1 MIAET
6 AIPLWVWANLA
17 FLAIYLPAHGYV
29 YYRYRSRDSDCC
41 SPSEKPL
48 TEKTGDPKCGG
59 LDPSVCC
66 PWCGTENETGYR
78 YCRSCVS
85 GLGA

>member
-6 AIPLWVWANLA
+6 GIPLWVWANLA

-41 SPSEKPL
+41 SASDTSSAERPL
-48 TEKTGDPKCGG
+48 TQKTGDAKCGG
-59 LDPSVCC
+59 LDPNICC
-66 PWCGTENETGYR
+66 P
-78 YCRSCVS
+78 
-85 GLGA
+85 